1 MKKTIVL
8 LMIFSFTVQIAH
20 SQILS
25 KKAFRFENDPFPE
38 LKSNSITDIVVVDEN
53 TIWLGTGKGL
63 SKTED
68 GGLTWKTYTN
78 DHGLGKGGVSALAIK
93 DSVIWVATAF
103 DTIVMDEHVSAGGGL
118 TYSTNYGETWTHI
131 PQPEPGGD
139 WTVIDNVTYDI
150 AIMDSAI
157 WIASFGGGLMKSLD
171 MEGNNW
177 IVRPPDA
184 YNFNPDEYLNHRV
197 FSLLA
202 VGDTL
207 WVGTAEGINVSYDA
221 DAESIEWVQFTHA
234 NQEQPISGNFVVAIA
249 LQEFEEKQVVW
260 AATINAEGTDEVRA
274 ISKTENNG
282 LTWDTFLEGKFTYG
296 FAFYGNDVYAATDS
310 GLWKSPDG
318 GDNWEVFPQIIDT
331 DGNEK
336 LYTMEYYATGVTPN
350 NVLWVGTSDGLAI
363 TSNNGLE
370 WQILRAFV
378 KPGENSEPRVYAY
391 PNPFSPLRFNQFG
404 GDGFIRFQFNTKNST
419 RATIRIFDFAMDLI
433 TSIDGGSWAG
443 NQDCSVA
450 WNCRDASDNLLANGV
465 YFYQLD
471 LEGDGKYWGKIVII
485 D

>member
-1 MKKTIVL
+1 MKKTL
-8 LMIFSFTVQIAH
+8 IFFVILNFTVQFGYG
-20 SQILS
+20 QILS
-25 KKAFRFENDPFPE
+25 KKAYRFENEPAPE
-38 LKSNSITDIVVVDEN
+38 LKSNGISDIVVVDEN
-53 TIWLGTGKGL
+53 TIWLATGRGL

-68 GGLTWKTYTN
+68 GGLTWKTYAEEQ
-78 DHGLGKGGVSALAIK
+78 GICKGGISALAVK
-93 DSVIWVATAF
+93 DSVIWVATVF
-103 DTIVMDEHVSAGGGL
+103 DTLVMDEHVNAGGGL
-118 TYSTNYGETWTHI
+118 SFSKDYGETWTHI
-131 PQPEPGGD
+131 PQPLPGGD
-139 WTVIDNVTYDI
+139 WTTVDNTTWDI

-171 MEGNNW
+171 MDGKNW

-221 DAESIEWVQFTHA
+221 GKTWVTQFTHQ

-249 LQEFEEKQVVW
+249 LQEFEGKQNVW
-260 AATINAEGTDEVRA
+260 AATINAEGSDEKRA

-296 FAFYGNDVYAATDS
+296 FAFHGNETYAATDS

-318 GDNWEVFPQIIDT
+318 GENWEVFPQIIDA
-331 DGNEK
+331 DGREK
-336 LYTMEYYATGVTPN
+336 IYTMDYYSAGVTPN
-350 NVLWVGTSDGLAI
+350 NVLWVGTGDGLAI
-363 TSNNGLE
+363 SEDNGNT
-370 WQILRAFV
+370 WTIKRAFV
-378 KPGENSEPRVYAY
+378 KPGEKGEPRVYAY

-404 GDGFIRFQFNTKNST
+404 GDGFIRFQFKTKNAT

-433 TSIDGGSWAG
+433 TSIDGGSWAA

-450 WNCRDASDNLLANGV
+450 WNCRDGSDHLLANGT

-471 LEGDGKYWGKIVII
+471 LEGDGKHWGKIVVI

>member
-1 MKKTIVL
+1 MKKIFLLSMILIV
-8 LMIFSFTVQIAH
+8 TVQLSY

-25 KKAFRFENDPFPE
+25 KRAFRFENEPPPE
-38 LKSNSITDIVVVDEN
+38 LKSNSITDIVVIDEN

-68 GGLTWKTYTN
+68 GGVTWRTYT
-78 DHGLGKGGVSALAIK
+78 DEQGLGKGGVSALAIK

-103 DTIVMDEHVSAGGGL
+103 DTLVMEEHVAAGGGL
-118 TYSTNYGETWTHI
+118 SFSKNYGLTWTHI

-139 WTVIDNVTYDI
+139 WTIIDNVTYDI

-171 MEGNNW
+171 MDGKNW

-202 VGDTL
+202 VGDSL
-207 WVGTAEGINVSYDA
+207 WVGTAEGINISYDA
-221 DAESIEWVQFTHA
+221 GRTWETQFTHQ
-234 NQEQPISGNFVVAIA
+234 NQDLPISGNFVVAIA
-249 LQEFEEKQVVW
+249 LQEYQEKQVIW

-274 ISKTENNG
+274 ISRTENNG
-282 LTWDTFLEGKFTYG
+282 LTWETFLEGKFTYG
-296 FAFYGNDVYAATDS
+296 FGFYGNEIYAATDS

-318 GDNWEVFPQIIDT
+318 GENWEVFPQIIDA
-331 DGNEK
+331 DGREK
-336 LYTMEYYATGVTPN
+336 LYTMEYYAADVTPN

-378 KPGENSEPRVYAY
+378 KPGEKSEARVYAY

-404 GDGFIRFQFNTKNST
+404 GDGFIRFQFNTKSPT

-450 WNCRDASDNLLANGV
+450 WNCRDGSNHLLANGT

-471 LEGDGKYWGKIVII
+471 LEGDGKHWGKIVII